1 MSQRWDTDAWRAEV
15 ANTQT
20 QREFIEVVIKFHK
33 HFLYLENPTSNEKIV
48 AKAIGLNLRGQNS
61 QLVQGKII
69 KLHRDAIPKIV
80 SLAHKLHKEII
91 SDADKERSEQL
102 YKELRNFYP
111 IPSDSMQQQDDTMDE
126 SRQKKTNQEEYDDDR
141 SLNTL
146 EEEKQQTYQQGIVR
160 PQEEEEDEKDEV
172 PPLEVKP
179 SYYSSFYPPSFS
191 NLTEPVYNYFRPSPP
206 NPTMLVHTSLLIYC
220 LLGRV

>member
-15 ANTQT
+15 VNTQT

-91 SDADKERSEQL
+91 SDADKERSELL

-111 IPSDSMQQQDDTMDE
+111 IPSDSMQ
-126 SRQKKTNQEEYDDDR
+126 QEEYDDDR

-172 PPLEVKP
+172 PPIEVRP
-179 SYYSSFYPPSFS
+179 TSYSSFYPSSFS
-191 NLTEPVYNYFRPSPP
+191 ILTEPVYNYFRPAPP